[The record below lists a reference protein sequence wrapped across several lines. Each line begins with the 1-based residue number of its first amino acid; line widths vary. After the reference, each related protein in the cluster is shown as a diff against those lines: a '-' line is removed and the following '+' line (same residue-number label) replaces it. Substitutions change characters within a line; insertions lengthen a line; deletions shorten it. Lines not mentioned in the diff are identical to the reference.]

1 MISSKALI
9 ACAIIATAH
18 MLAPQANAQ
27 SRLPPSVSATT
38 FTLGLML
45 GCVVRAQTYL
55 EVSRAN
61 LAAAGLDLP
70 PTYGDL
76 DLVIG
81 VHTAPFVADLNQA
94 LSSLSGS
101 DYNAALQD
109 KLISDI
115 ARLEY
120 GSPYGG
126 AAMYNE
132 SWGQMAACGYQ
143 FHIHGIYAAYPP
155 TSP

>member
-9 ACAIIATAH
+9 VCATIATAY
-18 MLAPQANAQ
+18 MLAPQASAQ
-27 SRLPPSVSATT
+27 SRLPSSVSSNT

-45 GCVVRAQTYL
+45 GCVIRAQTYL

-61 LAAAGLDLP
+61 LASAGLDLP
-70 PTYGDL
+70 PTYGNL

-81 VHTAPFVADLNQA
+81 IDTGAFVADLNQA

-101 DYNAALQD
+101 DYDPALQD
-109 KLISDI
+109 KLISDV

-126 AAMYNE
+126 AALYNE